1 VTQLA
6 AALRKQPTTSGPAKL
21 KISWERFG
29 YFANELPPL
38 FMRHWREIALHQDE
52 IPLDPN
58 WDRYYEYDL
67 LGILQT
73 LTVRS
78 NGVLVGYVFMLVHPH
93 LHYASTVWA
102 QSDIFWLDPAYR
114 SGWTGYKMLREI
126 EAGMRR
132 LGVKVV
138 MVNTKLHF
146 EASRGTIGKLF
157 ERLGYKATETIFA
170 KFIG

>member
-1 VTQLA
+1 MPLA
-6 AALRKQPTTSGPAKL
+6 KALRKQPTTSAPARPEL
-21 KISWERFG
+21 RWERFG

-38 FMRHWREIALHQDE
+38 FARHWREIALNQDKV
-52 IPLDPN
+52 PLDPN

-67 LGILQT
+67 LNILQT

-93 LHYASTVWA
+93 LHYASTLWA

-114 SGWTGYKMLREI
+114 SGWTGVRMFKEV
-126 EAGMRR
+126 EAGMRK

-138 MVNTKLHF
+138 MLNEKLHF
-146 EASRGTIGKLF
+146 DSRVGELF
-157 ERLGYKATETIFA
+157 KRLGFTHTENIFS
-170 KFIG
+170 KYLE